1 MVFIAID
8 YITRTYICQ
17 ITFKLQ
23 IKQQDDI
30 LELMLNRLIR
40 ILIPVIIVLAVGTA
54 GYMVIEKWTFLE
66 CIYMTVITIATVG
79 FQEVR
84 PLSEI
89 GRIFTIFLILTGDGI
104 LLYALSALVAFIVE
118 GELFDKFRR
127 KKMKEKIEDLYEHY
141 IVCGSTGPSEY
152 IINEF
157 IRTQQPFV
165 IIENNPGR
173 IKELKEKTDILFL
186 EGDASEDEILKD
198 AGVSHAKGLISALP
212 TDKDNLFVVLTAH
225 SLNRNMR
232 IVSLAFDETS
242 DPKLRR
248 AGANSVITPNSIG
261 GMRMASEM
269 IRPAVVT
276 FLDRMLYKKDATL
289 RVEEALI
296 PKNSGLIGK
305 TLGEAK
311 VGEKTGL
318 IIIAIRDGRSG
329 DYHYNPGSGTLI
341 KAEDVLITI
350 GTPEQV
356 KNLRELVK

>member
-1 MVFIAID
+1 
-8 YITRTYICQ
+8 
-17 ITFKLQ
+17 
-23 IKQQDDI
+23 
-30 LELMLNRLIR
+30 MLNRLRNIF
-40 ILIPVIIVLAVGTA
+40 IPVLIVLAVGTA
-54 GYMVIEKWTFLE
+54 GYMLIEKWTFLE

-89 GRIFTIFLILTGDGI
+89 GRIFTIFLILIGDAI
-104 LLYALSALVAFIVE
+104 LLYALSAIVAFIVE

-127 KKMKEKIEDLYEHY
+127 KKMKEKIKDLSEHY

-152 IINEF
+152 VINEF

-165 IIENNPGR
+165 IIENNPER
-173 IKELKEKTDILFL
+173 VKELKEKPDILFL
-186 EGDASEDEILKD
+186 EGDPSEDEILKD
-198 AGVSHAKGLISALP
+198 AGVAHAKGLISALP
-212 TDKDNLFVVLTAH
+212 TDKDNLFVVVTAH
-225 SLNRNMR
+225 SLNRDMR

-242 DPKLRR
+242 DHKLRR

-289 RVEEALI
+289 RVEEAPI
-296 PKNSGLIGK
+296 PEASGLIGR

-318 IIIAIRDGRSG
+318 IIIAIKDGKTE
-329 DYHYNPGSGTLI
+329 DYHYNPDSATTI
-341 KAEDVLITI
+341 KEGDVFIAI
-350 GTPEQV
+350 GTPEQM
-356 KNLRELVK
+356 KSLRELVK